1 MVPVSHS
8 FINFDTIVR
17 KIKIDTILNKKI
29 LDTEIIHNM
38 DVKNLKNIDD
48 LFLATLI
55 LTNHEDQDFIT
66 SSTIEKI
73 IVF

>member
-1 MVPVSHS
+1 LVPVSHS